1 MRRQFYLLAIAFV
14 LATGAFWLTMF
25 KDPPRSVASD
35 PTRITDRSS
44 DLRVP
49 TGLPSFEDNYNQ
61 NTDVFGL
68 K

>member
-1 MRRQFYLLAIAFV
+1 MRRQFYVFALAFV

-25 KDPPRSVASD
+25 KDPPKSVAAD
-35 PTRITDRSS
+35 PTQTAQP
-44 DLRVP
+44 LEVKVP
-49 TGLPSFEDNYNQ
+49 TGLPSFEDRYNG

>member
-1 MRRQFYLLAIAFV
+1 MRRQLYLFALAFA
-14 LATGAFWLTMF
+14 LATGAFWLTML

-35 PTRITDRSS
+35 PAGMTDRSS
-44 DLRVP
+44 DIKVP
-49 TGLPSFEDNYNQ
+49 TGIPSFDDIYNG

>member
-1 MRRQFYLLAIAFV
+1 MLRQLYLVALAFV

-25 KDPPRSVASD
+25 KDPPKSVAAN
-35 PTRITDRSS
+35 PTQTAQPLDVK
-44 DLRVP
+44 VP
-49 TGLPSFEDNYNQ
+49 TGLPSFEDRYNG

>member
-1 MRRQFYLLAIAFV
+1 MRRQLYLLAIAFM
-14 LATGAFWLTMF
+14 LATGAFWLTML
-25 KDPPRSVASD
+25 KDPPKSVASD

-49 TGLPSFEDNYNQ
+49 IGLPSFEDQYTQ